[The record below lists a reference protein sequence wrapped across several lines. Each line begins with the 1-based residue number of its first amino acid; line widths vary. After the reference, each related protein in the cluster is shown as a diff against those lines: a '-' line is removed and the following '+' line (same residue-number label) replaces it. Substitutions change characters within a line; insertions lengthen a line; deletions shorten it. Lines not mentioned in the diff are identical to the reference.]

1 MIRALADVG
10 YWENQL
16 ASLWLQGRVTEVYR
30 LRAERSPEEQG
41 RLEFFASV
49 LRLEL
54 DRVRA
59 GGRI

>member
-30 LRAERSPEEQG
+30 LRAEHSPEEQG
-41 RLEFFASV
+41 RLAFFASV